1 MAMTIAQS
9 KVFSR
14 ARLITVPVM
23 LMLAAGIIHFV
34 VVPHHYE
41 HAPAHG
47 IALGVIGGLE
57 VIWAAAYWLRPSRRL
72 AQAGVLLAVS
82 MIVLWGITRVAPAPF
97 TNAPEEVDLAGV
109 ASKLLEGISAAVLL
123 GGLVRAGDKEEAR
136 PAVRSTIAGFL
147 LASVML
153 GAVVYT
159 AARVSQPLFP
169 GLVSPAG
176 HVDDHEH

>member
-1 MAMTIAQS
+1 MTIAQS
-9 KVFSR
+9 KVFPR

-82 MIVLWGITRVAPAPF
+82 MIVLWGITRVAPA
-97 TNAPEEVDLAGV
+97 L
-109 ASKLLEGISAAVLL
+109 
-123 GGLVRAGDKEEAR
+123 R
-136 PAVRSTIAGFL
+136 PRST
-147 LASVML
+147 LARS
-153 GAVVYT
+153 
-159 AARVSQPLFP
+159 PLR
-169 GLVSPAG
+169 LSW
-176 HVDDHEH
+176 